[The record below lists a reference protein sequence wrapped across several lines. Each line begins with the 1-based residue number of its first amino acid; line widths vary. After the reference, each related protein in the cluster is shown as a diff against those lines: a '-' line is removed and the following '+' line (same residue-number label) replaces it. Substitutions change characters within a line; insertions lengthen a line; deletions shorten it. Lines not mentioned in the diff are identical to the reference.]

1 MKNKKR
7 KKQKTLRDLLEQ
19 LEIRKELVEE
29 IKQIRASFSVEE
41 TQKNRI
47 PMPDTIYY
55 GREIWDQA
63 VSALLCG
70 KNLLLVGHKA
80 TGKNIFA
87 ENLAGV
93 FQRPKW
99 DISFH
104 VATDAASLIGM
115 DTFKNGEVQ
124 FRPGPIYNAAKYGG
138 FAILDEINMAKS
150 EAMAVLHSTL
160 DFRRCIDVP
169 GYERMKLHPATRLI
183 ATMNYGY
190 FGTKELN
197 EALVSRFVVIKMP
210 MISTGNLVKLI
221 LDQYPAMRKKM
232 AVEFAEIFLELQK
245 KCEHG
250 ELSSKALD
258 LRGLLDAIALMEK
271 GVSVYTA
278 LDMGITNK
286 TFDEYEQ
293 TLIRDTIRARIS
305 RKVERKDIF

>member
-1 MKNKKR
+1 
-7 KKQKTLRDLLEQ
+7 
-19 LEIRKELVEE
+19 
-29 IKQIRASFSVEE
+29 
-41 TQKNRI
+41 
-47 PMPDTIYY
+47 MPDTIYY
-55 GREIWDQA
+55 GREIWEQA

-232 AVEFAEIFLELQK
+232 AVEFAEVFWNSRKNVNMVNFRQSIR
-245 KCEHG
+245 
-250 ELSSKALD
+250 SSRFIRCD
-258 LRGLLDAIALMEK
+258 CIDRK

>member
-1 MKNKKR
+1 
-7 KKQKTLRDLLEQ
+7 
-19 LEIRKELVEE
+19 
-29 IKQIRASFSVEE
+29 
-41 TQKNRI
+41 
-47 PMPDTIYY
+47 
-55 GREIWDQA
+55 
-63 VSALLCG
+63 
-70 KNLLLVGHKA
+70 
-80 TGKNIFA
+80 
-87 ENLAGV
+87 
-93 FQRPKW
+93 
-99 DISFH
+99 
-104 VATDAASLIGM
+104 
-115 DTFKNGEVQ
+115 
-124 FRPGPIYNAAKYGG
+124 
-138 FAILDEINMAKS
+138 
-150 EAMAVLHSTL
+150 
-160 DFRRCIDVP
+160 
-169 GYERMKLHPATRLI
+169 MKLHPATRLI

-221 LDQYPAMRKKM
+221 LDQYPVMRKKM
-232 AVEFAEIFLELQK
+232 AVEFAEVFLELQK

-258 LRGLLDAIALMEK
+258 LRGLLDAIALIEK